1 MEENKEKPDDFTN
14 YFRGIDMSMKEA
26 MVLNQSIRQ
35 SKEYQDYCETLAYL
49 KENKELYDSLN
60 SFRRRNYELQGYDD
74 QINRYQEIHN
84 LALEYEKVL
93 RHPDV
98 NAFLIA
104 EQLFSRKMQE
114 VYEAIAEGIELDYD
128 YMN

>member
-1 MEENKEKPDDFTN
+1 MF
-14 YFRGIDMSMKEA
+14 MKEA

-35 SKEYQDYCETLAYL
+35 SKEYVNYCETLAKV
-49 KENKELYDSLN
+49 KEDQELYNALN
-60 SFRRRNYELQGYDD
+60 SFRRRNYELQSYEDH
-74 QINRYQEIHN
+74 INRYHEIYN

-98 NAFLIA
+98 NAFLVA

-114 VYEAIAEGIELDYD
+114 VYEIITDGIELDYD